1 MKKQL
6 LVGLLSSAL
15 LVSAT
20 PSYAIGWQDLVRG
33 AVQYYSVSNISP
45 QQEVTLGQQINKQL
59 VASSEVKLNNDPN
72 LNALVQRVGQRV
84 AQASDRPNLPYTFQ
98 VAQDKSINAFA
109 TLGGFVYVTTG
120 LLQSTGGD
128 EAELAGVL
136 AHEVGH
142 ISARHSIQQMK
153 QAALAQTGSA
163 LLGVDQSTLVNIG
176 VGLVSRSYSREDE
189 YEADRLGIHTLA
201 RAGYPADALPRFL
214 RKLYSSNSTPE
225 FLSTHPGPQN
235 RVARL
240 EQMIQAEGLP
250 TSGQAR

>member
-15 LVSAT
+15 LAT
-20 PSYAIGWQDLVRG
+20 AAPSFAIGWQDLLRG
-33 AVQYYSVSNISP
+33 AAQYYSVSNLSP

-59 VASSEVKLNNDPN
+59 VSTEVKLNSDPR
-72 LNALVQRVGQRV
+72 LNELVQRVGQRI

-98 VAQDKSINAFA
+98 VAQDNSINAFA

-120 LLQSTGGD
+120 LLQSTNGD

-153 QAALAQTGSA
+153 QAAIAQTGSA
-163 LLGVDQSTLVNIG
+163 VLGLDQNTLVNIG
-176 VGLVSRSYSREDE
+176 VGLASRSYGRDDE
-189 YEADRLGIHTLA
+189 YEADRLGVRTLA

-214 RKLYSSNSTPE
+214 RKLYSANSMPE

-250 TSGQAR
+250 TSKR

>member
-6 LVGLLSSAL
+6 LVGVLSSAL
-15 LVSAT
+15 LITAA
-20 PSYAIGWQDLVRG
+20 PSFAIGWQDLVKG
-33 AVQYYSVSNISP
+33 AAQYYSVSNLSS

-59 VASSEVKLNNDPN
+59 VSSEVKLNGDPR
-72 LNALVQRVGQRV
+72 LNELVQRVGQRV

-120 LLQSTGGD
+120 LLQSVGGD

-153 QAALAQTGSA
+153 QAALAQTGST
-163 LLGVDQSTLVNIG
+163 LLGVDQNTLVNIG
-176 VGLVSRSYSREDE
+176 VGLASRSYGREDE

-201 RAGYPADALPRFL
+201 RAGYPADGLPRFL
-214 RKLYSSNSTPE
+214 RKLYSAGNTPE

-240 EQMIQAEGLP
+240 EQIIQEERLP
-250 TSGQAR
+250 TSGR

>member
-15 LVSAT
+15 LSTAA
-20 PSYAIGWQDLVRG
+20 PSFAIGWEDLLRG
-33 AVQYYSVSNISP
+33 AVQYYSVSNLSP
-45 QQEVTLGQQINKQL
+45 QQEVALGQQINKQL
-59 VASSEVKLNNDPN
+59 LSTEVRLNSDRILND
-72 LNALVQRVGQRV
+72 LVQRVGQRI

-98 VAQDKSINAFA
+98 VVQDKSVNAFA

-120 LLQSTGGD
+120 LIQATNGD

-142 ISARHSIQQMK
+142 ISARHSVQQMK
-153 QAALAQTGSA
+153 QAAIAQTGSA
-163 LLGVDQSTLVNIG
+163 LLGVDQNTLVNIG
-176 VGLVSRSYSREDE
+176 VGLVSRNYSREDE
-189 YEADRLGIHTLA
+189 YEADRLGLHTLT
-201 RAGYPADALPRFL
+201 RAGYPAEALPRFL
-214 RKLYSSNSTPE
+214 RKLYSANSVPE

-250 TSGQAR
+250 TSTQLR